1 MGISRGEAREKFTLV
16 QRQRDRPPLYS
27 RVHYFGILID
37 SNSGT
42 RVMEGVY
49 PEGQGDHSFEPSIH
63 PTERRSPEKTEAAAA
78 RLAEGVLSPGW
89 RKTDRLTEA
98 VVVLPVAQ

>member
-27 RVHYFGILID
+27 RVHYLGILID

-49 PEGQGDHSFEPSIH
+49 PEGEGDHSFESSIH
-63 PTERRSPEKTEAAAA
+63 PTEPRSPAETKALG
-78 RLAEGVLSPGW
+78 RLSFEGEESGIPETLALV
-89 RKTDRLTEA
+89 
-98 VVVLPVAQ
+98 